1 MFEAK
6 VVRGDDKAELYDE
19 LAQQLEGLL
28 SGERDAIANAANTAA
43 LLFTTL
49 PDLNWAGFYFL
60 KSPDELVLGPFQ
72 GKPACVR
79 IAVGRGVCGA
89 AVEQRRTMLV
99 EDVHAFADHIACD
112 AASRSELVVPLI
124 RDGRVLGVIDL
135 DSPHVARFDRDDQR
149 GIEAVAQIYLGP
161 ATTSACHDPHG
172 DDPPS
177 DAAPV
182 PLLCVGA
189 SCRRRGCNDA
199 SALEPCGF

>member
-1 MFEAK
+1 MLMFATKAIET
-6 VVRGDDKAELYDE
+6 DDRVTLYRE

-89 AVEQRRTMLV
+89 AVAQRRSMLV

-135 DSPHVARFDRDDQR
+135 DSPLPARFYRDDQR
-149 GIEAVAQIYLGP
+149 GIDHCGHLRESQRR
-161 ATTSACHDPHG
+161 
-172 DDPPS
+172 
-177 DAAPV
+177 
-182 PLLCVGA
+182 PL
-189 SCRRRGCNDA
+189 S
-199 SALEPCGF
+199 